1 MRLAI
6 IWGIL
11 LLCAVAAPT
20 QAKVYKWTDAQGRV
34 HYSANPPRD
43 SGASEVRIA
52 PTPSPAVSTDDIQA
66 ETKEEAK
73 DEGAENKQ
81 AAEDASRKDALKQNC
96 EIAKQNLKILE
107 NPAIRRFREEEGKE
121 AVYYTDEQR
130 QAKIA
135 ESKKMV
141 EAFCQDGAE

>member
-11 LLCAVAAPT
+11 LLCAVTAPT
-20 QAKVYKWTDAQGRV
+20 QAKVYKWTDTQGRV

-52 PTPSPAVSTDDIQA
+52 PAPSSAAGT
-66 ETKEEAK
+66 EATRDEPK
-73 DEGAENKQ
+73 DEANDDGAENKQ
-81 AAEDASRKDALKQNC
+81 TAEDASRKDALKQNC

-141 EAFCQDGAE
+141 EAFCQDDAE